1 MLLRLVLVLF
11 FLSSCGGGSES
22 SSNGVTVDNDVIN
35 NVLNSSQQCTDFDE
49 SSYNRTYRCEFK
61 HKGIDRYYY
70 MQLGHPEALGQS
82 SILFNLHGYG
92 SNALAQMQYADFRDL
107 AYSKD
112 KNFILIHPQGAPLNT
127 ALASSVSHWNSGAW
141 TIGSPVDD
149 IDFIN
154 TIIEFVSNKYNI
166 NTKRIYSTGM
176 SNGGFMSYHL
186 ACNLSSKIAAIASV
200 TGSMSKQT
208 LESCNPNH
216 PTSILQIH
224 GTIDGSVPF
233 DGNSPLGMESI
244 DDVMNYWQVYNGCN
258 SEPLIKVEDYFVL
271 GFAVEH
277 QTFQNCLNE
286 VQVELYKVEGMWHT
300 WPSKERF
307 GISATEIVWDFINSY
322 DIDGYIN

>member
-1 MLLRLVLVLF
+1 MLLRLLSILF
-11 FLSSCGGGSES
+11 FLSSCGGGSS
-22 SSNGVTVDNDVIN
+22 SSDEFIIEVSSPQTQ
-35 NVLNSSQQCTDFDE
+35 NSSQQCTDFDE
-49 SSYNRTYRCEFK
+49 STYDRTYRCEFK
-61 HKGIDRYYY
+61 HNGIDRHYFI
-70 MQLGHPEALGQS
+70 QLNHPEAVGQS
-82 SILFNLHGYG
+82 SVLFNLHGYG
-92 SNALAQMQYADFRDL
+92 SNAIAQMQYADFRDL
-107 AYSKD
+107 AYTKD
-112 KNFILIHPQGAPLNT
+112 TNFILIHPQGAPLNT
-127 ALASSVSHWNSGAW
+127 AIASSVSHWNSGAW

-154 TIIEFVSNKYNI
+154 TIIEFISNQYNI
-166 NTKRIYSTGM
+166 NNNRIYSTGM

-233 DGNSPLGMESI
+233 DGNSALGMESI
-244 DDVMNYWQVYNGCN
+244 DDVINYWQVYNACS
-258 SEPLIKVEDYFVL
+258 SEPLIKVEDYTVL
-271 GFAVEH
+271 GFAIEH
-277 QTFQNCLNE
+277 QTFQNCIND

-300 WPSKERF
+300 WPSEERF
-307 GISATEIVWDFINSY
+307 GISATEKVWDFFNTY

>member
-1 MLLRLVLVLF
+1 MLLRLLSILF
-11 FLSSCGGGSES
+11 FLSSCGGGSSSSDEFIIEES
-22 SSNGVTVDNDVIN
+22 SQDILNTDEQCKSFND
-35 NVLNSSQQCTDFDE
+35 SAYE
-49 SSYNRTYRCEFK
+49 RTYKCEFK

-70 MQLGHPEALGQS
+70 IQLNHPEAVGQS
-82 SILFNLHGYG
+82 SVLFNLHGYG
-92 SNALAQMQYADFRDL
+92 SNALEQMQYGDFRDL

-149 IDFIN
+149 VNFIN

-186 ACNLSSKIAAIASV
+186 ACNLSTKIAAIASV

-233 DGNSPLGMESI
+233 DGNSALGMESI
-244 DDVMNYWQVYNGCN
+244 DDVMNYWQVYNACN
-258 SEPLIKVEDYFVL
+258 SEPLIKVEDYTVL
-271 GFAVEH
+271 GFAIEH
-277 QTFQNCLNE
+277 QTFQNCIND

-300 WPSKERF
+300 WPSEERF
-307 GISATEIVWDFINSY
+307 GISATEKVWDFFNNY